1 MGKAQDVTDAT
12 FEEEVLHSPV
22 PVLIDLW
29 APWCGPCRAIAPIV
43 EELAGENEGRRK
55 AMKLDV
61 DGNGSTPVTYGVTSI
76 PTLLLFKG
84 GELVEQIK
92 GAVPKQRIV
101 DTIQNLVE

>member
-1 MGKAQDVTDAT
+1 MRRLRKRYSTHQCPCSSTYGHPGV
-12 FEEEVLHSPV
+12 V
-22 PVLIDLW
+22 PV
-29 APWCGPCRAIAPIV
+29 
-43 EELAGENEGRRK
+43 GRLLRSWR
-55 AMKLDV
+55 KLDV